1 MPTDYWQLSVTLKKG
16 DDFRQFRHVE
26 NIPEKTEADRLY
38 DRITIDSMAAITKTE
53 RKRGFQAPP
62 LLYDLTALQKDC
74 NVHLDLSA
82 EKTLAV
88 AQSLYEKKLI
98 SYPRTGSRYIPD
110 DVMRQVPDLLRGV
123 IGMKEFREYGGTLDW
138 DNLSTR
144 SVNAGKVT
152 DHHALIV
159 TGVQPVMETLTEQE
173 QAVYRMIAGRMLEAF
188 SPVCEKRHWSSRLRW
203 TG

>member
-1 MPTDYWQLSVTLKKG
+1 
-16 DDFRQFRHVE
+16 
-26 NIPEKTEADRLY
+26 
-38 DRITIDSMAAITKTE
+38 
-53 RKRGFQAPP
+53 
-62 LLYDLTALQKDC
+62 
-74 NVHLDLSA
+74 
-82 EKTLAV
+82 
-88 AQSLYEKKLI
+88 
-98 SYPRTGSRYIPD
+98 
-110 DVMRQVPDLLRGV
+110 
-123 IGMKEFREYGGTLDW
+123 MKEFREYGGTLDW

-188 SPVCEKRHWSSRLRW
+188 SPYAKKRHWSSRLRW